1 MSNKSEVK
9 PPKPLKKAL
18 IEEGNKKLDMH
29 KKLENIF
36 EQKGLV
42 NKKRAEKRA
51 AIHALVDMAKEYPE
65 LMKKA
70 FYRKAQ
76 TTAD

>member
-1 MSNKSEVK
+1 MSNKSKVK
-9 PPKPLKKAL
+9 PPKPLKEAL

-29 KKLENIF
+29 KKLESII

-42 NKKRAEKRA
+42 NKRKAEKRA
-51 AIHALVDMAKEYPE
+51 AIHALIDMDKEYPE

-76 TTAD
+76 TTD